1 MKTLKTFTFVIA
13 LSALISGCGSI
24 YNSDLSGGDDM
35 YSVKETAVP
44 LGESINDDLSYSSYK
59 YEKEQRNSSN
69 LNQSTVYSNN
79 YNNFYSP
86 SYNFN
91 YGYGFRHPMSS
102 FGYNNYGYNS
112 YYGYPSHLSYGYN
125 SYYGWGMYPSYGM
138 GYGYNPYGYGYNPYG
153 YGNGYGHNPYGYGGY
168 GYDPYGYGY
177 NPYNNNNYY
186 GNSGSSYGN
195 TGSWGNNSSTNTAP
209 GIHYS
214 GPRSNNSGGGVVTRK
229 NVPNTV
235 GLAPAPTSFTP
246 TEKVS
251 TVRPNAKLTDNISTK
266 QSTINRPAT
275 GVINKNEGIES
286 NRSRPAVKS
295 VYNNR
300 INNTIQTPATPNP
313 VIHPVRPST
322 ITHPTRPISAP
333 STVPTRSVPT
343 KTAPA
348 QNRNNTIQTTPS
360 RIYSAPSDNNNNYS
374 APTRSTTK
382 ETYNVSPTRS
392 SGSSNSRG
400 SGSSNT
406 NSNSGGNMRGR

>member
-1 MKTLKTFTFVIA
+1 MKTLKTSTFVIA

-24 YNSDLSGGDDM
+24 YNGDLSGGDDM

-59 YEKEQRNSSN
+59 YEKEQRNNSN

-79 YNNFYSP
+79 YNNFYAP

-91 YGYGFRHPMSS
+91 YGYGFRHPMYS

-138 GYGYNPYGYGYNPYG
+138 GYGYTPYGYGYGYNPYG
-153 YGNGYGHNPYGYGGY
+153 YGHNPYGY

-177 NPYNNNNYY
+177 TNNYY
-186 GNSGSSYGN
+186 GNYGNSYGN
-195 TGSWGNNSSTNTAP
+195 TGSWGSNSTANSAP

-235 GLAPAPTSFTP
+235 GMAQAPTSFTP

-286 NRSRPAVKS
+286 NRSTPAVKN

-300 INNTIQTPATPNP
+300 INNTIQTPVTPNP

-322 ITHPTRPISAP
+322 NVHPTRPISAP
-333 STVPTRSVPT
+333 STVPT
-343 KTAPA
+343 KTVPA
-348 QNRNNTIQTTPS
+348 QNRNNTIQTAPS
-360 RIYSAPSDNNNNYS
+360 RIYSAPSDNNYS

-400 SGSSNT
+400 SSSSNT